1 MSMSR
6 KVDCSSQSGYTS
18 ITAFVTLINTYQ
30 CDLATTNP
38 TANLRNVIPGLRID
52 LNITFQPSTNFRNSF
67 SQNSYQMPDE
77 MTLNYADIYKSVDY
91 LVQFA
96 TKEPDGSVSQLR
108 LSIGYIDT
116 IQTV

>member
-1 MSMSR
+1 
-6 KVDCSSQSGYTS
+6 
-18 ITAFVTLINTYQ
+18 
-30 CDLATTNP
+30 
-38 TANLRNVIPGLRID
+38 
-52 LNITFQPSTNFRNSF
+52 
-67 SQNSYQMPDE
+67 MPDE

-108 LSIGYIDT
+108 LSMGYIDT